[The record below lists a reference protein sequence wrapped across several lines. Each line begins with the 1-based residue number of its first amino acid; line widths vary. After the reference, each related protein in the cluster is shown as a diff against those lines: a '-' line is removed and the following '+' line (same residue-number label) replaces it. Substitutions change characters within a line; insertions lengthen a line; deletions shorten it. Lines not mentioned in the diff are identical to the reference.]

1 MVYASMEDRRERAGR
16 SESARE
22 EREEEIEGGKMEE
35 REWIRERALEID
47 SHQECIGS
55 SEVVV
60 VVMVLG
66 FGVVAVEDV
75 DEDGELAL
83 WFWWNSIAS
92 FVGDSVTVILFFFAL
107 N

>member
-22 EREEEIEGGKMEE
+22 EREEEIEGGKMED